1 MSVTVRVARTEEYA
15 EVGDLTARVYIDAG
29 FMGADTPYVAD
40 LRDAAGRG
48 RDAVLLV
55 AVDAHDR
62 LVGSVTYATHGDAYA
77 ELAGP
82 GEAEFRM
89 LVVDSSARKLG
100 TGTALVRAC
109 LDLARRDGCATMRL
123 STSPEMVAAH
133 RLYERLGFRR
143 TPERDWTPAPGHD
156 LLAYALPG

>member
-1 MSVTVRVARTEEYA
+1 MSVTVRVARTEEFA
-15 EVGDLTARVYIDAG
+15 EVGELTARVYIEAG
-29 FMGADTPYVAD
+29 FMTPAEPYVAE

-55 AVDAHDR
+55 AVDEDER
-62 LVGSVTYATHGDAYA
+62 LVGSVTYATHGGVYA
-77 ELAGP
+77 ELAGA

-89 LVVDSSARKLG
+89 LVVDPSARKLG

-109 LDLARRDGCATMRL
+109 LDLARRDGCATVRL
-123 STSPEMVAAH
+123 STSPAMVGAH

-143 TPERDWTPAPGHD
+143 TPEHDWTPAPGHE
-156 LLAYALPG
+156 LLAYAITG

>member
-1 MSVTVRVARTEEYA
+1 MSVRVRVARADEYA
-15 EVGDLTARVYIDAG
+15 VVGDLTARVYIDDG
-29 FMGADTPYVAD
+29 FMRPETPYVAD

-55 AVDAHDR
+55 AVDEHDR
-62 LVGSVTYATHGDAYA
+62 VFGSVTYATHGGPYA

-89 LVVDSSARKLG
+89 LVVEPSARTLG
-100 TGTALVRAC
+100 IGATLVRAC

-123 STSPEMVAAH
+123 STSHEMSAAH

-143 TPERDWTPAPGHD
+143 TPDRDWTPEPGHD
-156 LLAYALPG
+156 LLAYALPC